1 MNGRIA
7 LRHVSKV
14 YGADPR
20 TALLLLAQGADKQR
34 VQAETGQH
42 VGLYDVSLSI
52 PAGGIY
58 AIMGLSGSGK
68 STLVRHINRLVEPSA
83 GQVLIDGEDV
93 LGFGAARLRELRRRR
108 ISMVFQHFG
117 LLPHRSVLDN
127 VAFGRRVRGESRRQA
142 QEAARG
148 WLARVGLSGHEHDYP
163 DQLSGGMRQR
173 VGLARALASDTDIL
187 LMDEPFSA
195 LDPLLRDDLQTQLL
209 ALQAELGKTIV
220 FITHDVE
227 EAFRLGQ
234 RIALLRDGRLV
245 QEGEPEAV
253 RQAPVDD
260 YVARFLARVNGG
272 SVPRS
277 TGSARG

>member
-1 MNGRIA
+1 MSARIE

-14 YGADPR
+14 YGDDPHR
-20 TALLLLAQGADKQR
+20 ALTLLAQGADKHQ
-34 VQAETGQH
+34 VLADTGSH

-68 STLVRHINRLVEPSA
+68 STLVRHINRLIDPSA
-83 GQVLIDGEDV
+83 GQVLVDGEDV
-93 LGFGAARLRELRRRR
+93 LGFSAARLRDLRRRR

-117 LLPHRSVLDN
+117 LLPHRTVLEN
-127 VAFGRRVRGESRRQA
+127 VAFGRRVRGESRRNAQA
-142 QEAARG
+142 AAQG
-148 WLARVGLSGHEHDYP
+148 WLARVGLSGHERDYP
-163 DQLSGGMRQR
+163 DHLSGGMRQR

-195 LDPLLRDDLQTQLL
+195 LDPLLRDDLQSQLL
-209 ALQAELGKTIV
+209 TLQAELGKTIV

-245 QEGEPEAV
+245 QEGEPAAV
-253 RQAPVDD
+253 RAAPVDD
-260 YVARFLARVNGG
+260 YVARFVARVSGAD
-272 SVPRS
+272 VPRS
-277 TGSARG
+277 TGSAPG